1 MLELPSFRCQV
12 CFFDVVNGFKFCK
25 VFEELF
31 DILRHWHLLPFW
43 SIESLEQF
51 RFVPWFVVS
60 LSISDIGNG
69 WIEA

>member
-31 DILRHWHLLPFW
+31 DILRHWCSGVW
-43 SIESLEQF
+43 SIESFEQF
-51 RFVPWFVVS
+51 WFVPWFVVG
-60 LSISDIGNG
+60 LSVSDIGNG